1 MRGNRPDMDVPSYVK
16 AAPARRFGLRERLL
30 LGLLLGALAT
40 VMVAL
45 VGWISFQRVVA
56 SQQAIVRDTLP
67 AADAL
72 HEAVRGNARL
82 AALAPR
88 LARADSKA
96 ELEQLRAMLGADL
109 PLIRDR
115 LGALDSPHVEP
126 DLRDR
131 LRATGEALAAR
142 LDAMADTLAE
152 RLRLRDELA
161 ALGRTL
167 RAQVEALEAL
177 AGTQADN
184 ATALLVSTLTSLMQP
199 PPAGGGL
206 EPAARAAA
214 RDRLL
219 DLDLDTLE
227 RMHELSLTVHAL
239 GALVDRLDEFDTGA
253 RLAGARTE
261 FAARL
266 ALLARRLR
274 DIADPVVRAQGM
286 ALHDGLATAL
296 APAGA
301 FAVRGQAL
309 ELRAQAD
316 ALQTEVGTLTTEL
329 DALAGELI
337 HRGGRILASAS
348 LAAERSATSGLMA
361 FGAIGAA
368 LLLVTALV
376 TGRVL
381 RRHTLGRL
389 LALEQATLALA
400 AGRRDVRIDTA
411 GDDEL
416 ASLSRALERFRND
429 AIERDRLAEALRQQ
443 QQALEHEVA
452 ARTAELRQSNA
463 ALAREMA
470 EHADA
475 RVAAEKADRAK
486 TAFLGTVSHELR
498 TPMAGILG
506 LLELLEDTEP
516 APGQQQY
523 LAQIRAAALLL
534 LELLEDMLDFARIEA
549 GGVHVENTP
558 FSLRDT
564 VNDVF
569 AVQGARAAARG
580 LALVADIA
588 PAMPDLVLGDRRK
601 LSQILLNLVGNAIKF
616 SDEGAVTVRIAPG
629 RAPGALAFA
638 VEDHGIGIDPERQ
651 REVFEPFVQVRDS
664 GRHHAGTG
672 LGLAVC
678 KRLVQAMG
686 GEIALRSAPGRGT
699 TVSFELNLA
708 PAASAPAAAPGAPIE
723 VLDRAHAVLLV
734 EDDAVNRMVVERF
747 LQRLGQHPV
756 CATDIQSALGAL
768 STRWPALALVDM
780 NLPDGDGREL
790 LARVRALPGG
800 RALPMVLMSAHL
812 PASEVQALLDAGFS
826 AFLSKPFTR
835 LQLQALLARLLAPA
849 GGGDVLPATGVAQ
862 LPAAPETAEPPATE
876 AGEAPLEWV
885 SLAFLRAEREAL
897 GAPVVAEIARVFRVQ
912 GDELVAALLAA
923 AQAGQAED
931 CARLAHKLRGAAFNL
946 GLERLGRAA
955 GQLEEDLRA
964 AAAGASLPARAE
976 ALRRDYL
983 RSVESLA
990 SALDGLGAAEA

>member
-1 MRGNRPDMDVPSYVK
+1 MDAPSYVK
-16 AAPARRFGLRERLL
+16 AVPARRFGLRERLL

-40 VMVAL
+40 VMVAV

-88 LARADSKA
+88 LARADSSA
-96 ELEQLRAMLGADL
+96 ELAQLRAMLEADV
-109 PLIRDR
+109 PMIRDR

-126 DLRDR
+126 ELRTR
-131 LRATGEALAAR
+131 LQATGEVLAVR
-142 LDAMADTLAE
+142 LGAMADTIAE
-152 RLRLRDELA
+152 RLRLRDDLA
-161 ALGRTL
+161 AMGRTL
-167 RAQVEALEAL
+167 RAQVDALETL

-184 ATALLVSTLTSLMQP
+184 ATALLVSTLTALMQP
-199 PPAGGGL
+199 SQPGGAL
-206 EPAARAAA
+206 EGAARAAA
-214 RDRLL
+214 SDRLL

-239 GALVDRLDEFDTGA
+239 GALVDRLDELDTDERLDAA
-253 RLAGARTE
+253 RSE
-261 FAARL
+261 FGARL

-274 DIADPVVRAQGM
+274 DIGDPVARAQGV
-286 ALHDGLATAL
+286 ALHDGLGAAL

-301 FAVRGQAL
+301 FA
-309 ELRAQAD
+309 LRAHALALRTHGD
-316 ALQTEVGTLTTEL
+316 ALQGEVGTLTTEL

-337 HRGGRILASAS
+337 HRGGRILASAG
-348 LAAERSATSGLMA
+348 LAAERSATSGLVA
-361 FGAIGAA
+361 FGVIGAA

-376 TGRVL
+376 IGRVL

-389 LALEQATLALA
+389 LALEEATLALA
-400 AGRRDVRIDTA
+400 AGGREVKIDTA

-443 QQALEHEVA
+443 QAALEQEVA
-452 ARTAELRQSNA
+452 ARTAELRQSNG

-475 RVAAEKADRAK
+475 RIAAEKADRAK

-506 LLELLEDTEP
+506 LLELLEDAEP

-558 FSLRDT
+558 FSLRDA

-569 AVQGARAAARG
+569 AVQGSRAAARG
-580 LALVADIA
+580 LALVADIE
-588 PAMPDLVLGDRRK
+588 PAIADLVLGDRRK

-616 SDEGAVTVRIAPG
+616 SDEGAVTVRIAAG
-629 RAPGALAFA
+629 SAPGALAFA

-651 REVFEPFVQVRDS
+651 REVFEPFVQVRDT

-678 KRLVQAMG
+678 KRLVQALG

-699 TVSFELNLA
+699 TVSFELSLA
-708 PAASAPAAAPGAPIE
+708 PVASAPSAATGAQADALE
-723 VLDRAHAVLLV
+723 RGHAVLVV

-747 LQRLGQHPV
+747 LQRLGQHPM
-756 CATDIQSALGAL
+756 CATDIQSALQAL
-768 STRWPALALVDM
+768 AAQRPALALIDM

-790 LARVRALPGG
+790 LARLRTLPGG
-800 RALPMVLMSAHL
+800 RELPVVLMSAHI
-812 PASEVQALLDAGFS
+812 PANEVQALLDAGFS

-835 LQLQALLARLLAPA
+835 VQLQALLARLLSTPGAA
-849 GGGDVLPATGVAQ
+849 GTGEFPTSAD
-862 LPAAPETAEPPATE
+862 AGETADAPGTQPAD
-876 AGEAPLEWV
+876 APVEWV

-897 GAPVVAEIARVFRVQ
+897 GETVLAGIARVFRAQ
-912 GDELVAALLAA
+912 GDELAAALLAA
-923 AQAGQAED
+923 ARAGQAED

-955 GQLEEDLRA
+955 GRLEEDLRA
-964 AAAGASLPARAE
+964 HAAGTSLAARAE
-976 ALRRDYL
+976 ALRHDYL
-983 RSVESLA
+983 HSLEHLEV
-990 SALDGLGAAEA
+990 ALHRLEEPEA